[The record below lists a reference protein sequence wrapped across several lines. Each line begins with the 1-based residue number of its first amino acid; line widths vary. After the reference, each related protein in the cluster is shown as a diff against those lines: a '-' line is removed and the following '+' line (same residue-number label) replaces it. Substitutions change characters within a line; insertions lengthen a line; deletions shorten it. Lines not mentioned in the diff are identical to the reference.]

1 MKTTVQLALLATLA
15 VLLTAAACA
24 NTAPAPEGAKCGT
37 KYVALA
43 ETLPVTGDPAG
54 GVTLFEVTDLDTAC
68 FDELRVFVHVMNEA
82 YETAPYTSDARL
94 VVRAFHGI
102 GQGSWGYF
110 SQEFPMQFTSQ
121 LHGFSQIPV
130 MGETTRLVVFGYNLP
145 AVELEVDVAAY
156 LVE

>member
-1 MKTTVQLALLATLA
+1 MKKTVQWALLATLA
-15 VLLTAAACA
+15 VLLMAVAGA
-24 NTAPAPEGAKCGT
+24 NTSPAPEGAKCGT
-37 KYVALA
+37 RYVALA
-43 ETLPVTGDPAG
+43 ETLPATGDPSG

-68 FDELRVFVHVMNEA
+68 FDELRVFVHVMNDA
-82 YETAPYTSDARL
+82 YETSPYTSGSRL

-110 SQEFPMQFTSQ
+110 SQEFPMQYTSQ

-130 MGETTRLVVFGYNLP
+130 MGETTRLVVFGYDLP

-156 LVE
+156 LVR